1 MPGNRAEFTKAMRR
15 THTIYMPDMLPYH
28 GQLFR
33 AAFRFAGYR
42 LKIVPYAAAYPKEAY
57 STVSQDYCSPGIHI
71 IGNALAL
78 VKELDRKHGRGCP
91 AGNDGGRAL
100 RIAFLEPQ
108 SGGICKA
115 GNLYYA
121 LINSLRR
128 AGYPEIPVISLNPH
142 AKEQHSGFR
151 LGPRLLAAGFVSV
164 LYSDLLMQ
172 LTLQLRP
179 GEREKGSTDR
189 LYRKWIRI
197 LSGRISRGKNLFF
210 RKKIYRQIIEDYR
223 KIQQKNEPAGDAE
236 ARVRVGITGEIY
248 SKCAPS
254 GNRDLEKVLREQN
267 VEYRIG
273 GFLNYLIYVVYTERK
288 VRRNGG
294 TIRLRYALFCH
305 ALQKYMEH
313 AQQELCDEMRRAGF
327 LCDSEFSRMERY
339 AASVL
344 STDYNIGD
352 GWLTAAEACDYIE
365 SGYRNVLL
373 CHPFTCLVSHVGSR
387 GIIKNLKKRYPEAR
401 ITSIEYDIHGSKAM
415 LDSRVM
421 MALSPL
427 SPGSWGKKS
436 RREKEDQ

>member
-1 MPGNRAEFTKAMRR
+1 MPGKRAEFSKAMRR
-15 THTIYMPDMLPYH
+15 THTIYMPNMLPYH

-42 LKIVPYAAAYPKEAY
+42 LKIVPEARQYPKETY

-78 VKELDRKHGRGCP
+78 VKELERRQPCSRGS
-91 AGNDGGRAL
+91 GGSGL

-189 LYRKWIRI
+189 LYRKWICI

-223 KIQQKNEPAGDAE
+223 KIQ
-236 ARVRVGITGEIY
+236 
-248 SKCAPS
+248 
-254 GNRDLEKVLREQN
+254 
-267 VEYRIG
+267 
-273 GFLNYLIYVVYTERK
+273 
-288 VRRNGG
+288 
-294 TIRLRYALFCH
+294 
-305 ALQKYMEH
+305 
-313 AQQELCDEMRRAGF
+313 
-327 LCDSEFSRMERY
+327 
-339 AASVL
+339 
-344 STDYNIGD
+344 
-352 GWLTAAEACDYIE
+352 
-365 SGYRNVLL
+365 
-373 CHPFTCLVSHVGSR
+373 
-387 GIIKNLKKRYPEAR
+387 
-401 ITSIEYDIHGSKAM
+401 
-415 LDSRVM
+415 
-421 MALSPL
+421 
-427 SPGSWGKKS
+427 
-436 RREKEDQ
+436 

>member
-1 MPGNRAEFTKAMRR
+1 MPGKRAEFTKAMRR
-15 THTIYMPDMLPYH
+15 THTIYMPNMLPYH

-42 LKIVPYAAAYPKEAY
+42 LKIVPEAGQYPKETY

-78 VKELDRKHGRGCP
+78 VKELERKQPCSRGS
-91 AGNDGGRAL
+91 GGSGL

-115 GNLYYA
+115 GNLYHA
-121 LINSLRR
+121 LISSLRR

-142 AKEQHSGFR
+142 AKELHSGFR
-151 LGPRLLAAGFVSV
+151 IGPRLLTAAFMSV

-172 LTLQLRP
+172 LTLQTRP
-179 GEREKGSTDR
+179 CEKMPGSADR
-189 LYRKWIRI
+189 MRRKWLRF
-197 LSGRISRGKNLFF
+197 LSGKISRGQCLFF
-210 RKKIYRQIIEDYR
+210 RKKIFRRIIDDYR
-223 KIQQKNEPAGDAE
+223 TIPLERRAE
-236 ARVRVGITGEIY
+236 GRTEDQVKVGISGEIY

-254 GNRDLEKVLREQN
+254 GNRDLEKVLQEQGL
-267 VEYRIG
+267 EYRIG
-273 GFLNYLIYVVYTERK
+273 GFLNYLIYIVYTERK
-288 VRRNGG
+288 IRQNGG
-294 TIRLRYALFCH
+294 TIRRRYALFCL

-313 AQQELCDEMRRAGF
+313 AQRELCGEMRKAGYV
-327 LCDSEFSRMERY
+327 CDSEFSLMERY
-339 AASVL
+339 AAEIL

-352 GWLTAAEACDYIE
+352 GWLTAAEAADYIRN
-365 SGYRNVLL
+365 GYRNVLL

-387 GIIKNLKKRYPEAR
+387 GVIKNLKKRYPEAR

-427 SPGSWGKKS
+427 APAAGTGKKK
-436 RREKEDQ
+436 RQGKDDI